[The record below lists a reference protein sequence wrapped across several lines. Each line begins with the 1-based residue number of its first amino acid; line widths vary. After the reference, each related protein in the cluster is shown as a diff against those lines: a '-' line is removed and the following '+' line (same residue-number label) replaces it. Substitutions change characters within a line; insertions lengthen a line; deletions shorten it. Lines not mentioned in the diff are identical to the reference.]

1 MVVPDFLINLSYDK
15 INSKIA
21 HSLDTLS
28 GERAFFLFR
37 FILFCFCFALETLF
51 KLKYL
56 QIAYER

>member
-37 FILFCFCFALETLF
+37 FILFLFYIGDTL
-51 KLKYL
+51 
-56 QIAYER
+56 QTENICR